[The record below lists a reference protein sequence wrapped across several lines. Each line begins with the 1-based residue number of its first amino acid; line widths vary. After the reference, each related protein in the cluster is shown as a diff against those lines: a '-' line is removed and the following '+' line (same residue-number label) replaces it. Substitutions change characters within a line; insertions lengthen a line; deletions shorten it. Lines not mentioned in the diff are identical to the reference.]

1 MARGFIQMRTQLDG
15 LVDKMLF
22 DYPHIDKYVENR
34 REELQYPYTETD
46 ENVGGSKSTKI
57 SKPIENLIITI
68 DEDKTLHGLLEQK
81 NAIYKAC
88 QSLKEEHY
96 KIIERYY
103 FYNQAK
109 FKTLGALLMDYN
121 VPERTFYRALAA
133 FKHDIISNLELNF
146 LEWQRDK

>member
-1 MARGFIQMRTQLDG
+1 MRKQLDG

-34 REELQYPYTETD
+34 REELQFPYTETD
-46 ENVGGSKSTKI
+46 ENVGGSKSTKV

-88 QSLKEEHY
+88 QTINPEFLAV
-96 KIIERYY
+96 IERYY
-103 FYNQAK
+103 FYNQAR
-109 FKTLGALLMDYN
+109 FKTMNAIILELN
-121 VPERTFYRALAA
+121 VPRRTFYRALAA
-133 FKHDIISNLELNF
+133 FKHEIISNLELNF

>member
-1 MARGFIQMRTQLDG
+1 MGRAIIQMKTQLDG

-22 DYPHIDKYVENR
+22 DYPHIDRYVENR
-34 REELQYPYTETD
+34 REELQYPYTEPD
-46 ENVGGSKSTKI
+46 ENIGGSKSTKE
-57 SKPIENLIITI
+57 SRPIENFIITI

-88 QSLKEEHY
+88 QNLKPEHF

-109 FKTLGALLMDYN
+109 FKTMGALLMEFN

-133 FKHDIISNLELNF
+133 FKHEIISNLELNF
-146 LEWQRDK
+146 LEWQHT